1 MRFNHEECYVV
12 ASPRRPDGGGPAD
25 GKMTLT
31 APNKPPMLRRGGL
44 AALGFTGPLNTSYFA
59 V

>member
-1 MRFNHEECYVV
+1 MLR
-12 ASPRRPDGGGPAD
+12 GGKSSSFPHAAALTAGPAG

-44 AALGFTGPLNTSYFA
+44 AAQGFTGPLNTSYFA